1 MKQQW
6 FMFRYLFCCGKMITV
21 VLQNRKLEE
30 RIKYMDTQK
39 RLLVENIPE
48 LPDELMILEID
59 KETKLCL
66 KKYLS
71 YSETLQNIHQLFEVY
86 LFNLNQIDD
95 FCTMYYNDEIIRN
108 YDGKEVGFIEINA
121 LLINVISAGKTLV
134 EGIEKF
140 IKTEISEERAG
151 KFKKEYI
158 SKKYDDV
165 FSFRFLYYL
174 RNFAQ
179 HGNLPVSKSL
189 GGTFCFDLSQIMATL
204 HIPTSP
210 SIKQSMEQVARDIVE
225 KHKSEPRIAFT
236 YTLEMYNLTIVELY
250 YSFIKEIEE
259 ESYAHYNKIQQILKE
274 TPELIIREGGLKDM
288 VVFELEDDYLH
299 MFSSKDNLRNMH
311 VDYKK
316 EAKEKVKY
324 FNRIHKNPRKLCD
337 ECNEKLACK

>member
-1 MKQQW
+1 
-6 FMFRYLFCCGKMITV
+6 
-21 VLQNRKLEE
+21 
-30 RIKYMDTQK
+30 MDTQK
-39 RLLVENIPE
+39 RLLVESIPE
-48 LPDELMILEID
+48 FPDELMIPEID
-59 KETKLCL
+59 EETKLCL

-95 FCTMYYNDEIIRN
+95 FCTMYYSDEIIRN

-121 LLINVISAGKTLV
+121 LLINVISAGKTLI

-140 IKTEISEERAG
+140 IKIEISKERAD
-151 KFKKEYI
+151 KFKKEII

-165 FSFRFLYYL
+165 FSFRFLNYL

-189 GGTFCFDLSQIMATL
+189 EGKFCFDLSQIMATL

-210 SIKQSMEQVARDIVE
+210 SIKQSMEQVARDIIE
-225 KHKSEPRIAFT
+225 KYKSEPRIDFT
-236 YTLEMYNLTIVELY
+236 YTLDMYTLTVVELY

-259 ESYAHYNKIQQILKE
+259 ESYAHYNKIQEILIE
-274 TPELIIREGGLKDM
+274 TPELIIQEEGMKDM
-288 VVFELEDDYLH
+288 VVFELEDDCLH
-299 MFSSKDNLRNMH
+299 MFSSKDNFRKMYDH
-311 VDYKK
+311 YKK

-324 FNRIHKNPRKLCD
+324 FNRIHKNSRELCD
-337 ECNEKLACK
+337 DVIKN